1 MKLKI
6 FITQKINSSYFL
18 SHHLYLHLYYYVLEE
33 HIEQPASTQQNAE
46 RPTIED
52 EAKAGL
58 AWQAEASHQHEGWSL
73 KIKGKEL
80 TIKN

>member
-18 SHHLYLHLYYYVLEE
+18 SHHLYRPLFSRNMSWKSTLNNR
-33 HIEQPASTQQNAE
+33 ASTQQNAE

-52 EAKAGL
+52 EAKEWL
-58 AWQAEASHQHEGWSL
+58 AWQAEASHQHEA
-73 KIKGKEL
+73 
-80 TIKN
+80 